1 VRRPL
6 GVLLDL
12 DGTVYE
18 EERLVPGATEAIERL
33 RASGIPVRFVT
44 NTTRMPRRA
53 LRERLASFGV
63 PAEVDEIITAPTAAA
78 LWLRSER
85 LAPVSL
91 HVNPATEEDFSGLAR
106 DDVRPA
112 AVVVGDLG
120 AGWTFAR
127 LNAAFR
133 QVLAGG
139 RLVALQRNRY
149 WKTADGL
156 ALDAGAFVAA
166 LEYAAGVSATVVGK
180 PSHAFFTSAM
190 RTLGDVAPTDV
201 VVVGDDATTDVAGA
215 KACGCVGVLVRTGKY
230 RAEDERTTATSPDA
244 VVDSVAELPTLFGL

>member
-1 VRRPL
+1 VKRPA

-18 EERLVPGATEAIERL
+18 EDRLVPGVVEAIARL
-33 RASGIPVRFVT
+33 RASGIPVHFVT

-53 LRERLASFGV
+53 LWERLVAIGIPV
-63 PAEVDEIITAPTAAA
+63 TIEEIVTAPTAAA
-78 LWLRSER
+78 AWLRSER
-85 LAPVSL
+85 LTPVSL
-91 HVNPATEEDFSGLAR
+91 HVEPATEEDFTGLVR
-106 DDVRPA
+106 DDTQPA

-120 AGWTFAR
+120 DRWTFGR
-127 LNAAFR
+127 LNTAFR
-133 QVLAGG
+133 QLLAGG

-156 ALDAGAFVAA
+156 TLDAGAFVAA

-180 PSHAFFTSAM
+180 PSRAFFTSAM
-190 RTLGDVAPTDV
+190 RTLGEVAPADV

-230 RAEDERTTATSPDA
+230 RAEDERAAEPDA
-244 VVDSVAELPTLFGL
+244 IVDSVAGLPALFGV